1 VVSRLSLGHL
11 ALCYGTR
18 AVGSSAF
25 VVAVASGLFGACAS
39 ASRSTKDPVSAWAL
53 SLDAQREARTIESAW
68 RDGSDRERLAT
79 QPLLLRFLERYPQDP
94 KADSVRLRLARLRI
108 ESRDLGAAEPL
119 IQQVALHATGTDADT
134 AQVLRASIL
143 SRRGQPAA
151 ALAQLREIGRRLVD
165 PETRELW
172 AEETV
177 KVAFLARAFDAAVDL
192 MLDWRSDAIDEHQE
206 LAEREIEAHVERI
219 DESARTRALEKL
231 TRLVK
236 QPCAEESRQHARV
249 WMLEV
254 VRASLGKLA
263 QSTNNGTLARRL
275 VADAPTRYLRSPEGE
290 QLRRLA
296 QSSDVPESVMHSA
309 VGILL
314 ELDDDRSSRQSAE
327 LVTGAMRAL
336 ASVSKGEPVR
346 LITREL
352 RSLGAPEIDRALSA
366 LVMDGAA
373 LLIAG
378 LTPKT
383 ATIAAEV
390 AEVRQTAVVVL
401 AEPSKS
407 VRLGPFV
414 FVVQSP
420 DPQVEQL
427 FVTAGSES
435 RKMTRLTVED
445 AFCRA
450 EERSGWTPEFLL
462 SRGDVLVTADATCA
476 MRLADELRTRE
487 SSLRVWLGPNAA
499 QAADAF
505 EDASTITSPQLSEQS
520 GSRPVALWQER
531 FQRLPS
537 WNEALGYDV
546 TRLGVEAIKQRGL
559 DSLRGDALV
568 RAARKQVRDA
578 LTRVECDLMTTNER
592 GFGGGALLR
601 PLMVARRARTA
612 NGHEKAGP

>member
-1 VVSRLSLGHL
+1 ML
-11 ALCYGTR
+11 
-18 AVGSSAF
+18 
-25 VVAVASGLFGACAS
+25 VASGLACACAS
-39 ASRSTKDPVSAWAL
+39 ASGSSKDPVSAWAQ
-53 SLDAQREARTIESAW
+53 SLDSQREARTIESAW
-68 RDGSDRERLAT
+68 RDGSDRERFAT
-79 QPLLLRFLERYPQDP
+79 EPLLLRFLDRYPQDP

-108 ESRDLGAAEPL
+108 ESRDLDAAEPL
-119 IQQVALHATGTDADT
+119 IRRVALHATGTDADT
-134 AQVLRASIL
+134 AQVLLSRIL
-143 SRRGQPAA
+143 SRRGQPAV
-151 ALAQLREIGRRLVD
+151 ALAHLREMGHRLVD

-172 AEETV
+172 AEEAI
-177 KVAFLARAFDAAVDL
+177 KVAFLARAFDTAVDL
-192 MLDWRSDAIDEHQE
+192 MLDWRTDVIDEHQE
-206 LAEREIEAHVERI
+206 LAEREIEANVERL
-219 DESARTRALEKL
+219 DESVRMRALSNL

-236 QPCAEESRQHARV
+236 QPCAEESRHQARV

-309 VGILL
+309 IGILL
-314 ELDDDRSSRQSAE
+314 ELDNDRSSRQSAE

-336 ASVSKGEPVR
+336 ASVGKDEPVR

-352 RSLGAPEIDRALSA
+352 RSFEASEIDRALSA

-373 LLIAG
+373 LLLAG
-378 LTPKT
+378 LSPK
-383 ATIAAEV
+383 AAKIASEV
-390 AEVRQTAVVVL
+390 AEVRQTAVVVF
-401 AEPSKS
+401 AEPSQP
-407 VRLGPFV
+407 VNLGSFAFV
-414 FVVQSP
+414 LQSP
-420 DPQVEQL
+420 DPQVERI
-427 FVTAGSES
+427 FRAAGPES

-450 EERSGWTPEFLL
+450 DERLGWTPEFLL

-476 MRLADELRTRE
+476 MRLAEELRTRE

-520 GSRPVALWQER
+520 ESRPVALWQER

-537 WNEALGYDV
+537 WFEALGYDA
-546 TRLGVEAIKQRGL
+546 TRLGIEAIRQRGL

-568 RAARKQVRDA
+568 RAARKKVRDA
-578 LTRVECDLMTTNER
+578 LTRVECDLMTTTER
-592 GFGGGALLR
+592 GFAGGTVLR
-601 PLMVARRARTA
+601 PVMVARRSHTPTVRRNSDNDATR
-612 NGHEKAGP
+612 